1 MTFKQ
6 FYRGMIEYDPPDP
19 LKIREVLLRILS
31 ILSRRTPKALPPP
44 RGQGEP

>member
-6 FYRGMIEYDPPDP
+6 FFCGMIEYEPPDP
-19 LKIREVLLRILS
+19 VKVREVLLRILA
-31 ILSRRTPKALPPP
+31 ILSCRAPKALPPP